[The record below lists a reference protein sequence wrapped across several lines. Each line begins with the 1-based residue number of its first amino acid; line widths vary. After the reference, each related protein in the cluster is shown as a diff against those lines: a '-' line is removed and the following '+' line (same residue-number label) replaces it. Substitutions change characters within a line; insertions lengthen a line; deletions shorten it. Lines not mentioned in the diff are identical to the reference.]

1 MSESGDATHVST
13 PHVADS
19 EDFYGSESEEVV
31 LKTRDAPHEPITQK
45 YIRELIECQE
55 EKFSKI
61 SEGVRAL
68 EINTND
74 VHTHM
79 DIVMRENRVRENA
92 QVSTNKQMKS
102 IQEAL
107 ARFMEAYDPA
117 RQAPVST
124 CVKSCAPTMETLEPA
139 RQTPIRTLLQPRAP
153 TMSMPISPPGAPPK
167 FRSEFS
173 FASPVNQATPAVPTR
188 GDRDRDLNE
197 RPTHEN
203 GNGIG
208 GDTQITMNTSSGL
221 NNTATRHESSPKV
234 PIFDG
239 TVSAHF
245 RPWLIQFEAI
255 ARHQCWTSGEKVV
268 RLVASLTGPTANMFI
283 GMTMGQLDDYAFL
296 AAHLSRR
303 YDPPEREEAHRAELR
318 ARTRRQNESAD
329 EFAENLKNLAQ
340 RAYPNADQNML
351 DNLVVERFR
360 EGHNN
365 IELKKHLCLYPS
377 TGLQDLIGACVR
389 FETHVEL
396 GTRSYKP
403 NEGMYTVKGN
413 EPTELSFDDVA
424 LAARKLG
431 YQLRPWADRQENRPQ
446 GNSGYGKQDNRG
458 YGGPNRYQ
466 NGGNPQQWRRF
477 SSNGNTGART
487 SNRRQIPLEEIK
499 CWTCGKLGHYASDC
513 TTTGPKFAYAPK
525 VVRMNYLQD
534 MSENVEYVE
543 AAHDNDMGN
552 E

>member
-1 MSESGDATHVST
+1 MRLRVHRCRQTDNDTRKYLCATLRAHDGDVRSSTSNTRTHVRSTMST
-13 PHVADS
+13 P
-19 EDFYGSESEEVV
+19 
-31 LKTRDAPHEPITQK
+31 IT
-45 YIRELIECQE
+45 
-55 EKFSKI
+55 
-61 SEGVRAL
+61 
-68 EINTND
+68 
-74 VHTHM
+74 
-79 DIVMRENRVRENA
+79 
-92 QVSTNKQMKS
+92 
-102 IQEAL
+102 
-107 ARFMEAYDPA
+107 
-117 RQAPVST
+117 
-124 CVKSCAPTMETLEPA
+124 
-139 RQTPIRTLLQPRAP
+139 
-153 TMSMPISPPGAPPK
+153 PPGAPPK

-173 FASPVNQATPAVPTR
+173 FASPVNQATPAEPMR
-188 GDRDRDLNE
+188 GDRGRDLNE

-203 GNGIG
+203 GNGNG
-208 GDTQITMNTSSGL
+208 GDTQLTMNTSSGL
-221 NNTATRHESSPKV
+221 NNTATRHSSSPKV

-268 RLVASLTGPTANMFI
+268 RLVTSLTGPTANMLI

-296 AAHLSRR
+296 AARLSRR

-318 ARTRRQNESAD
+318 ARTKRRNESAD

-340 RAYPNADQNML
+340 RAYTNADQNML

-403 NEGMYTVKGN
+403 NEWMYTVKGN
-413 EPTELSFDDVA
+413 DSTELSFDEVA
-424 LAARKLG
+424 RAARKLG
-431 YQLRPWADRQENRPQ
+431 YQLRPWVDRQENRQ
-446 GNSGYGKQDNRG
+446 QGYGKQDNRG
-458 YGGPNRYQ
+458 YGGPNWYQ
-466 NGGNPQQWRRF
+466 NGGNPQQGRRF
-477 SSNGNTGART
+477 TLNGNTGART
-487 SNRRQIPLEEIK
+487 PNRCQTPIEEVK

-513 TTTGPKFAYAPK
+513 TTTGHKFAFAPK

-534 MSENVEYVE
+534 MSEDVEYVE
-543 AAHDNDMGN
+543 AAQDNDMGN
-552 E
+552 D